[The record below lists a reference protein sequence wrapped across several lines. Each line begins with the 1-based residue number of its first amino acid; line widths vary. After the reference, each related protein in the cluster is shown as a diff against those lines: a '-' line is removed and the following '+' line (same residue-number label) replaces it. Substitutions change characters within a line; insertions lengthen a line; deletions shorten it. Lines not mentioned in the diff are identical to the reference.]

1 MFHHFLYSKSKRC
14 EIMRKVAVIGVGN
27 SKFGNRSDVN
37 VAELAYESTK
47 PAFEEAGIAA
57 KDVEFVAVGSVG
69 AGAWYEELL
78 PAVVSAEY
86 CGLTGAGLARCEA
99 ACSSGSAAFQTA
111 YSAIASG
118 QAEIT
123 MALGI
128 EKMREIDTPTSME
141 WIGRAG
147 YYFWEFHNFGLT
159 FPAYYALYA
168 NAHMAKYGTTEEDLA
183 LVAVKNHKY
192 GSMNPKAHLQNKIT
206 VDDVLSSMVIASPL
220 KLFDCCP
227 MTDGSAAIILASEEK
242 VKELKI
248 DTPVW
253 VAGIGYSSGTANLSK
268 RKDYVGLEASVTAAE
283 RAYKTAEVTP
293 DQLDFA
299 EVHDCF
305 TIAEILAY
313 EDLGFCAKG
322 EGVKLIREGQTEIG
336 GKIPVN
342 MDGGLK
348 AKGHPIGTTGCS
360 MIYELTKQLKEEA
373 VEKSRQVPLKNYIG
387 LAHNV
392 GGTGHYCYVTIL
404 RR

>member
-1 MFHHFLYSKSKRC
+1 MK
-14 EIMRKVAVIGVGN
+14 KVAIIGVGN

-37 VAELAYESTK
+37 IAELAFEAVK
-47 PAFEEAGIAA
+47 PALEDAGVEA
-57 KDVEFVAVGSVG
+57 KDIEFTALGSVG

-78 PAVVSAEY
+78 PAVVASEY
-86 CGLTGAGLARCEA
+86 CGMTGAGLVRCEA
-99 ACSSGSAAFQTA
+99 ACASGSAAFFTA

-118 QAEIT
+118 QTELA
-123 MALGI
+123 MAMGA
-128 EKMREIDTPTSME
+128 EKMREIESASAME

-147 YYFWEFHNFGLT
+147 YYLWEFHNFGVT

-192 GSMNPKAHLQNKIT
+192 GSMNPIAHLKNRIT
-206 VDDVLSSMVIASPL
+206 VDDVLSSMMIASPL
-220 KLFDCCP
+220 KLYDCCP
-227 MTDGSAAIILASEEK
+227 LTDGAASLVLASEDK

-248 DTPVW
+248 DTPIW

-268 RKDYVGLEASVTAAE
+268 RSDYVGLEASVIASQM
-283 RAYKTAEVTP
+283 AYKRAGVTP
-293 DQLDFA
+293 DQIDFA
-299 EVHDCF
+299 EVHECF
-305 TIAEILAY
+305 TIAEIMAY
-313 EDLGFCAKG
+313 EDIGFCKKG
-322 EGVKLIREGQTEIG
+322 EGPKLIREGQTEIG

-360 MIYELTKQLKEEA
+360 MIYELTRQLREEA
-373 VEKSRQVPLKNYIG
+373 TEKTRQVPLKNYIG

>member
-1 MFHHFLYSKSKRC
+1 
-14 EIMRKVAVIGVGN
+14 MRKVAVIGVGN
-27 SKFGNRSDVN
+27 SKFGIRSDVN
-37 VAELAYESTK
+37 VSELAFEAVK
-47 PAFEEAGIAA
+47 PSLEEAHVAA
-57 KDVEFVAVGSVG
+57 KDVPFVAVGSVG

-78 PAVVSAEY
+78 PAVVVGEY
-86 CGLTGAGLARCEA
+86 CGLTGAGLMRVEA
-99 ACSSGSAAFQTA
+99 ACASGSAAFFA
-111 YSAIASG
+111 ACSAVASG
-118 QAEIT
+118 HVDVA
-123 MALGI
+123 MALGV
-128 EKMREIDTPTSME
+128 EKMREIDTPTAME

-168 NAHMAKYGTTEEDLA
+168 NAYMAKYGTTEEDLA
-183 LVAVKNHKY
+183 LVAVKSHKY
-192 GSMNPKAHLQNKIT
+192 AAMNPKAQLHNRIT
-206 VDDVLSSMVIASPL
+206 ADDVLSSMVIASPL
-220 KLFDCCP
+220 KLYDCSP
-227 MTDGSAAIILASEEK
+227 MTDGAASIIVASEEK
-242 VKELKI
+242 AKALKI

-268 RKDYVGLEASVTAAE
+268 RPDFVGLDASVTAAE
-283 RAYKTAEVTP
+283 RAYKAAGVTP
-293 DQLDFA
+293 NQVDFA

-305 TIAEILAY
+305 TIAEIMAY
-313 EDLGFCAKG
+313 EDLGFCGRG
-322 EGVKLIREGQTEIG
+322 EGVKLLREGQTEIG

-348 AKGHPIGTTGCS
+348 AKGHPIGATGCS
-360 MIYELTKQLKEEA
+360 MIYELTKQLREEA

>member
-1 MFHHFLYSKSKRC
+1 
-14 EIMRKVAVIGVGN
+14 MRKVAIIGVGN
-27 SKFGNRSDVN
+27 SKFGVRNDIN
-37 VAELAYESTK
+37 IAELAFEAVK
-47 PAFEEAGIAA
+47 PALEDAGVEA
-57 KDVEFVAVGSVG
+57 KDIEFVALGSVG

-86 CGLTGAGLARCEA
+86 CGLTGAGLVRCEA
-99 ACSSGSAAFQTA
+99 ACASGSAAFQA
-111 YSAIASG
+111 AHSLIASG
-118 QAEIT
+118 QAEIA
-123 MALGI
+123 MALGV
-128 EKMREIDTPTSME
+128 EKMREIDTPTAME

-168 NAHMAKYGTTEEDLA
+168 SAHMAKFGTTEEDLA
-183 LVAVKNHKY
+183 LVAVKNHRY
-192 GSMNPKAHLQNKIT
+192 AAMNPIAHLQNRIT
-206 VDDVLSSMVIASPL
+206 VDDVLSSMVIAYPL

-227 MTDGSAAIILASEEK
+227 MTDGSAAIILASEDK
-242 VKELKI
+242 VKELKV
-248 DTPVW
+248 DTPIW
-253 VAGIGYSSGTANLSK
+253 VAGIGYASGTANMSK
-268 RKDYVGLEASVTAAE
+268 REDYVGLEASTSAAQK
-283 RAYKTAEVTP
+283 AYKAAKVNP
-293 DQLDFA
+293 DQIDVA

-313 EDLGFCAKG
+313 EDLGFCKKG
-322 EGVKLIREGQTEIG
+322 EGAKLLREGQTEIG

-342 MDGGLK
+342 IDGGLK

-360 MIYELTKQLKEEA
+360 MIYELTKQLREEA
-373 VEKSRQVPLKNYIG
+373 VEKTRQAPMKNYVA

>member
-1 MFHHFLYSKSKRC
+1 L
-14 EIMRKVAVIGVGN
+14 RKVAIIGVGN

-37 VAELAYESTK
+37 VAELTYESVK
-47 PAFEEAGIAA
+47 PALQDAGITA
-57 KDVEFVAVGSVG
+57 KDVEFVALGSVG

-78 PAVVSAEY
+78 PAVVTAEY
-86 CGLTGAGLARCEA
+86 NGLTGAGLVRCEA
-99 ACSSGSAAFQTA
+99 ACASGSAAFQTA

-118 QAEIT
+118 QAEIA
-123 MALGI
+123 MALGV
-128 EKMREIDTPTSME
+128 EKMREIDTPTAME

-147 YYFWEFHNFGLT
+147 YYLWEFHNFGLT

-192 GSMNPKAHLQNKIT
+192 GAMNPLAHLQNKIT
-206 VDDVLSSMVIASPL
+206 VDDVLASMVIASPL

-227 MTDGSAAIILASEEK
+227 MTDGSAAVILASEEK
-242 VKELKI
+242 VKELKV

-253 VAGIGYSSGTANLSK
+253 VAGIGYSSGTANLSR
-268 RKDYVGLEASVTAAE
+268 RKDYVRLEASVQAAQM
-283 RAYKTAEVTP
+283 AYKKAGVTP
-293 DQLDFA
+293 GQIDFA

-313 EDLGFCAKG
+313 EDLGFCKKG
-322 EGVKLIREGQTEIG
+322 EGVRLIREGQTEIG

-360 MIYELTKQLKEEA
+360 MIYELTKQLREQA
-373 VEKSRQVPLKNYIG
+373 VEKSRQVPLKNYIA